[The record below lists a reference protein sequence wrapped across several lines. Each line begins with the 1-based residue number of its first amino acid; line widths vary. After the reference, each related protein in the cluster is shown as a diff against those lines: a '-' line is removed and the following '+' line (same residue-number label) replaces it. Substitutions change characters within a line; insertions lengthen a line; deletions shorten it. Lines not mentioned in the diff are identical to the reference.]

1 MLTAEG
7 KMKLAEALVLRAD
20 GQKRIEQL
28 QQRLIQNAK
37 VQAGDQPA
45 ENPEILQQEL
55 EQLAQELVLLIQRIN
70 RTNSRTELEAGM
82 SIADALAARD
92 VTKLKSDIYRN
103 LAQAAIVKQ
112 DRQTKSEIKFQSTIQ
127 VAEVQRKA
135 DQLAKEHR
143 QLDTRV
149 QQANWQ
155 TELED

>member
-1 MLTAEG
+1 
-7 KMKLAEALVLRAD
+7 MKLAEALVLRAD

-37 VQAGDQPA
+37 VQADDQPA

-135 DQLAKEHR
+135 AQLAKEHR

>member
-1 MLTAEG
+1 
-7 KMKLAEALVLRAD
+7 MKLAEALVLRAD

-37 VQAGDQPA
+37 VQADDQPA

-82 SIADALAARD
+82 SIADALAAKD

-149 QQANWQ
+149 QQANWP

>member
-1 MLTAEG
+1 
-7 KMKLAEALVLRAD
+7 MKLAEALVLRAD

-37 VQAGDQPA
+37 VQADDQPA

-92 VTKLKSDIYRN
+92 VAKLKSDIYRN

>member
-1 MLTAEG
+1 
-7 KMKLAEALVLRAD
+7 MKLAEALVLRAD

>member
-1 MLTAEG
+1 
-7 KMKLAEALVLRAD
+7 MKLAEALVLRAD

-37 VQAGDQPA
+37 VQADDQPA

>member
-1 MLTAEG
+1 
-7 KMKLAEALVLRAD
+7 MKLAEALVLRAD

-37 VQAGDQPA
+37 VQADDQPA

-55 EQLAQELVLLIQRIN
+55 EQLTQELVLLIQRIN

>member
-1 MLTAEG
+1 
-7 KMKLAEALVLRAD
+7 MKLAEALVLRAD

-37 VQAGDQPA
+37 VQADDQPA

-135 DQLAKEHR
+135 DQLANEHR

-149 QQANWQ
+149 QQANWP

>member
-37 VQAGDQPA
+37 VQADDQPA

>member
-1 MLTAEG
+1 
-7 KMKLAEALVLRAD
+7 MKLAKALVLRAD
-20 GQKRIEQL
+20 DQNRIEQL
-28 QQRLIQNAK
+28 QQRLIQNVK
-37 VQAGDQPA
+37 VQADDQPA

-55 EQLAQELVLLIQRIN
+55 EQLALELVPLIQRIN
-70 RTNSRTELEAGM
+70 RTNCYTELKAGM

-92 VTKLKSDIYRN
+92 VTKLIYRN

-112 DRQTKSEIKFQSTIQ
+112 DQQTKSEIKFQSTIQ

-135 DQLAKEHR
+135 DQLAKEHH

-155 TELED
+155 TKLED

>member
-1 MLTAEG
+1 
-7 KMKLAEALVLRAD
+7 MKLAEALVLRAD

-70 RTNSRTELEAGM
+70 RTNSRTELETGM

>member
-1 MLTAEG
+1 
-7 KMKLAEALVLRAD
+7 MKLAEALVLRAD
-20 GQKRIEQL
+20 SQKRIEQL

>member
-1 MLTAEG
+1 
-7 KMKLAEALVLRAD
+7 MKLAEALVLRAD

-37 VQAGDQPA
+37 VQADDQPA
-45 ENPEILQQEL
+45 EDPEVLLQEF

-70 RTNSRTELEAGM
+70 RTNCHTELEVGM

-92 VTKLKSDIYRN
+92 IAKLKSDIYRN
-103 LAQAAIVKQ
+103 LAQAAIIKQ

-127 VAEVQRKA
+127 VSEVQRKA
-135 DQLAKEHR
+135 DQFAKEHR
-143 QLDTRV
+143 KIDTRV

-155 TELED
+155 TELGD

>member
-1 MLTAEG
+1 MP
-7 KMKLAEALVLRAD
+7 
-20 GQKRIEQL
+20 QL
-28 QQRLIQNAK
+28 CRRGYL
-37 VQAGDQPA
+37 
-45 ENPEILQQEL
+45 
-55 EQLAQELVLLIQRIN
+55 
-70 RTNSRTELEAGM
+70 
-82 SIADALAARD
+82 
-92 VTKLKSDIYRN
+92 N

>member
-1 MLTAEG
+1 
-7 KMKLAEALVLRAD
+7 MKLAEALVLRAD

-37 VQAGDQPA
+37 VQADDQPA

-127 VAEVQRKA
+127 VAEVQRKV

-149 QQANWQ
+149 QQANWP

>member
-1 MLTAEG
+1 
-7 KMKLAEALVLRAD
+7 MKLAEALVLRAD

-37 VQAGDQPA
+37 VQADDQPA

-112 DRQTKSEIKFQSTIQ
+112 DRQTKSETKFQSTIQ

>member
-1 MLTAEG
+1 
-7 KMKLAEALVLRAD
+7 MKLAEALVLRAD
-20 GQKRIEQL
+20 SQKRIEQL

-37 VQAGDQPA
+37 VQADDQPA

-149 QQANWQ
+149 QQANWP

>member
-1 MLTAEG
+1 
-7 KMKLAEALVLRAD
+7 MKLAKALVLRAD
-20 GQKRIEQL
+20 DQNRIEQL
-28 QQRLIQNAK
+28 QQRLIQNVQ
-37 VQAGDQPA
+37 VQADDQPA

-112 DRQTKSEIKFQSTIQ
+112 DQQTKSEIKFQSTIQ

-135 DQLAKEHR
+135 DQLAKEHH

-155 TELED
+155 TKLED

>member
-1 MLTAEG
+1 
-7 KMKLAEALVLRAD
+7 MKLAEALVLRAD

-135 DQLAKEHR
+135 HQLAKEHR

>member
-1 MLTAEG
+1 
-7 KMKLAEALVLRAD
+7 MKLAEALVLRAD
-20 GQKRIEQL
+20 GQKRIKQL

-37 VQAGDQPA
+37 VQADDQPA

-112 DRQTKSEIKFQSTIQ
+112 DRQTKSEIKFQSAIQ

>member
-1 MLTAEG
+1 
-7 KMKLAEALVLRAD
+7 MKLAEALVLRAD

-55 EQLAQELVLLIQRIN
+55 AQLAQELVLLIQRIN